1 MTLSMSSPIK
11 SRFYAAGVH
20 LTISLVLAAAAAG
33 LVFGLWY
40 PYPYREISGGR
51 ELFFIV
57 ISVDVVM
64 GPLLTLTIFNRRK
77 PARELRR
84 DLTVIGVLQIT
95 ALVYGLWTVSVARP
109 VHLVFEL
116 DRFRVVHAIEV
127 PDDELTQ
134 APPGLQ
140 RLPWTGPTLLSM
152 RPLQPGKEKI
162 DMTLAALSGLP
173 LGARPALWQ
182 EYAQGKSQ
190 IIAAAKP
197 LDNLKARFPAQTK
210 AINAALKS
218 SAGAGL
224 SAASL
229 GYLPMAG
236 RDKYWTALLD
246 LNTTEVI
253 AFVPIDSF

>member
-1 MTLSMSSPIK
+1 MTLSMSIPMK
-11 SRFYAAGVH
+11 SRLSAAGIH
-20 LTISLVLAAAAAG
+20 LMLSLAVAAAAAG
-33 LVFGLWY
+33 LVFGIWY

-57 ISVDVVM
+57 IAVDVVM
-64 GPLLTLTIFNRRK
+64 GPLLTLTVFNRSK
-77 PARELRR
+77 PVRELRR
-84 DLTVIGVLQIT
+84 DLTVIGLLQMT

-109 VHLVFEL
+109 VHLVFEM

-127 PDDELTQ
+127 PEAELDQ
-134 APPGLQ
+134 APPELQ
-140 RLPWTGPTLLSM
+140 HLPWAGPTLLSM
-152 RPLQPGKEKI
+152 RAFRSDKEKLE
-162 DMTLAALSGLP
+162 MTLVAVGGLP
-173 LGARPALWQ
+173 LSARPSLWQ
-182 EYAQGKSQ
+182 DYQKAKPQ

-197 LDNLKARFPAQTK
+197 LSALKSRFPAQ
-210 AINAALKS
+210 AGVIDAAL
-218 SAGAGL
+218 
-224 SAASL
+224 ASVGSRQSVAL